1 MNRNFK
7 SALVAVA
14 LVATAGACKDY
25 LSGPKLDENPNIQ
38 VEVRTPDQYFIG
50 IQANTWAVQEGA
62 LARTA
67 GIWHQQ
73 FAGVDRQYSST
84 DIYSVAE
91 DDYSSD
97 WNFFFAQGGL
107 IDIRKL
113 RAAANAVAAD
123 PKIGDRKYSGI
134 SKIYEAFAMGTAAS
148 IWGDI
153 PYSEANNPEILKPK
167 LDKQLDVYAALQTL
181 LSSAITDL
189 ASGVGRGPGGA
200 DLVFGGSSS
209 RWIAVAHTLK
219 ARFYMHTAEVTP
231 AAYALANAEA
241 KLGISSPAG
250 DYLSFHSDVPTEWNI
265 WSQFDYYSRDTY
277 MRAGKALVD
286 TMNARG
292 DVRLTDGCTSGENW
306 CAPYFNGTTG
316 SAPGQNLSTASD
328 ISDARLYG
336 PTENLD
342 FRQPLIT
349 WAETQLIIAETAFR
363 AGNLVEALTAV
374 NAVRTAAGNA
384 PLAVVTLAQI
394 GVEKYISSFQN
405 IEVWND
411 YKRLCLPKLTP
422 APGKTQIPARLVYP
436 YSERNANSNIP
447 VPSAQPTR
455 NQNDPNACT

>member
-1 MNRNFK
+1 MQRNIK
-7 SALVAVA
+7 AALAAVA
-14 LVATAGACKDY
+14 LIATAGACKDY
-25 LSGPKLDENPNIQ
+25 LSGPKLDENPNLQ
-38 VEVRTPDQYFIG
+38 TEVRTPNQYFVG
-50 IQANTWAVQEGA
+50 IQAAAWSVQEGG

-84 DIYSVAE
+84 DIYSVGE

-97 WNFFFAQGGL
+97 WNFIFAQGGL

-113 RAAANAVAAD
+113 RAEAD
-123 PKIGDRKYSGI
+123 KVGDKKYSGI
-134 SKIYEAFAMGTAAS
+134 AKIYEAWEIGTAAS

-153 PYSEANNPEILKPK
+153 PYSEANKPDITSPK

-189 ASGVGRGPGGA
+189 QSGTGAGPGGT
-200 DLVFGGSSS
+200 DLVYGGSSS
-209 RWIAVAHTLK
+209 RWIAVANTLK
-219 ARFYMHTAEVTP
+219 ARFYMHTGEVTP
-231 AAYALANAEA
+231 AAYALANAAA
-241 KLGISSPAG
+241 KQGISSAAG
-250 DYLSFHSDVPTEWNI
+250 DYLSFHSEVPTEWNV
-265 WSQFDYYSRDTY
+265 WSQFSYYSRDTY

-286 TMNARG
+286 TMKNRA
-292 DVRLTDGCTSGENW
+292 DNRLTNGCSSGQNW
-306 CAPYFNGTTG
+306 CSAYFDGTLG
-316 SAPGQNLSTASD
+316 SAPGQNLSSASN
-328 ISDARLYG
+328 ISEPRLYG

-363 AGNLVEALTAV
+363 SGNLVEALTAV

-384 PLAVVTLAQI
+384 ALTSVTLSQI
-394 GVEKYISSFQN
+394 ATEKYIADFQT

-422 APGKTQIPARLVYP
+422 APGKSQIPARLVYP
-436 YSERNANSNIP
+436 FSERNANSNIP
-447 VPSAQPTR
+447 APSAQVTR